1 MHELVVQNHRCIH
14 APNRLQSVPIRRWLI
29 SMRRRADLVAPR
41 RLQAGDLWEGSS
53 MGFPIGI
60 DG

>member
-1 MHELVVQNHRCIH
+1 MHEIVVQNHRCIH

-41 RLQAGDLWEGSS
+41 RLQAGDLWEGS
-53 MGFPIGI
+53 
-60 DG
+60 